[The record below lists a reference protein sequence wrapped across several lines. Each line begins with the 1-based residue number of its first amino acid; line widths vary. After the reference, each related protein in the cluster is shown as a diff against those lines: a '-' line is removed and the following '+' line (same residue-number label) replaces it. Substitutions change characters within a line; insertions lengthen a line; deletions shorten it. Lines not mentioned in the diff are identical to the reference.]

1 VNRANCVACC
11 LTIAICAGLIGVTN
25 ALSQPKDD
33 PEKKGNMGMGG
44 PAMEEMKK
52 MQERMMKV
60 MMPGE
65 HHKELEKFA
74 GSWKTTLKMWMMG
87 PAGPATTSSGTAEV
101 RKVLDGRFMLEEYNG
116 EMKMPGPDGKMQ
128 TMPFKGIGMMGYD
141 NYKNMYVG
149 SWADSMG
156 TQLLNFMG
164 TSPPGSKTITCYGQ
178 MDEPMMNVS
187 GRMVKYETKIISD
200 DKRVFT
206 MYDLHAGPDYKVVE
220 VTYERK

>member
-1 VNRANCVACC
+1 MNRANCLACC
-11 LTIAICAGLIGVTN
+11 LTITICAGLIGVNN

-52 MQERMMKV
+52 MQEKMMAV
-60 MMPGE
+60 MTPGE
-65 HHKELEKFA
+65 HHKALEKRA
-74 GSWKTTLKMWMMG
+74 GSWKTTMKVWMMG
-87 PAGPATTSSGTAEV
+87 PGGPAMTSTGTAEV
-101 RKVLDGRFMLEEYNG
+101 RKVLDGRFLLEEMNG
-116 EMKMPGPDGKMQ
+116 EMKMPGPDGKVQ
-128 TMPFKGIGMMGYD
+128 SMPFKGMGMFGYD

-149 SWADSMG
+149 TWADSMG
-156 TQLLNFMG
+156 TQLLNYMG
-164 TSPPGSKTITCYGQ
+164 MSAPGSDTITCYGQ
-178 MDEPMMNVS
+178 MDEPMLNVS

-200 DKRVFT
+200 DKHVFS